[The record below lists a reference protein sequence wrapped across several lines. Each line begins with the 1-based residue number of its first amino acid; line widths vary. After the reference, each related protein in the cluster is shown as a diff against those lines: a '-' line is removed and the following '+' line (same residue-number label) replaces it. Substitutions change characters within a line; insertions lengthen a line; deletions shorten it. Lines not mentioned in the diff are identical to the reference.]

1 MVGMSD
7 PSTPAPLPD
16 PVKTRPVIVK
26 LTIAVMIA
34 ALFVGFLIQN
44 NDKIDIDFLGWTGSM
59 SLSVVLVSSA
69 IAGVVVWELAGY
81 LRRRKR

>member
-1 MVGMSD
+1 MVGMGD
-7 PSTPAPLPD
+7 RSTPAPLPD

-26 LTIAVMIA
+26 LTIAAMI
-34 ALFVGFLIQN
+34 VGFLIQN
-44 NDKIDIDFLGWTGSM
+44 NDTIDIDFLGWTGSM
-59 SLSVVLVSSA
+59 SLSVVLMISA